1 MEEKRNWKEKLTDY
15 NNWRLRTKIILYSLL
30 IGSIIFMVFNYK
42 IDIIW
47 WIPIEDY
54 PLTTS
59 IRDIIFSILILAIS
73 GMIILAFIFMI
84 MNWSSEKKEEDISD
98 V

>member
-1 MEEKRNWKEKLTDY
+1 MEEKKNWKEKLMDY
-15 NNWRLRTKIILYSLL
+15 KNWKLRTKIIMYSLL

-47 WIPIEDY
+47 WIPIENY

-59 IRDIIFSILILAIS
+59 IRDLIISILILSIS
-73 GMIILAFIFMI
+73 GIITFTFFLII
-84 MNWSSEKKEEDISD
+84 NRSNRKEEDISN

>member
-1 MEEKRNWKEKLTDY
+1 MEEKRNWKEKLMDY
-15 NNWRLRTKIILYSLL
+15 SNWKLRTKIILYSLL

-47 WIPIEDY
+47 WIPIESY

-59 IRDIIFSILILAIS
+59 IMDLIISILILS
-73 GMIILAFIFMI
+73 NLGIITLILI
-84 MNWSSEKKEEDISD
+84 IIIKRYYKKKEEISD

>member
-1 MEEKRNWKEKLTDY
+1 MEEKRNWKEKLMDY
-15 NNWRLRTKIILYSLL
+15 NNWKLRTKIILYSLL
-30 IGSIIFMVFNYK
+30 IGSIIFMVFNFK

-47 WIPIEDY
+47 WIPIENY

-59 IRDIIFSILILAIS
+59 IKDLIISILILSIS
-73 GMIILAFIFMI
+73 GIITFTFILI
-84 MNWSSEKKEEDISD
+84 INRSNRKEEDIFN